1 LLILLLVLVRSSS
14 NAGDRFLPPQ
24 RQKLR
29 TSIDPTFDVEGRE
42 LADQIIQ
49 DPSSFAQLR
58 IRVNGMTYAQ
68 KIAVAQIACNQMAGS
83 PSNQL
88 IQLKPIGGEFDDQLK
103 LAFVWLGSLSLETLA
118 QLAIEILEECTAP
131 NE

>member
-1 LLILLLVLVRSSS
+1 M
-14 NAGDRFLPPQ
+14 
-24 RQKLR
+24 

-42 LADQIIQ
+42 LPDQIIQ